1 MFETIIGHEQQKQYF
16 NQIVQNGSFAHAYC
30 FEGVD
35 GIGKF
40 TFARTLAK
48 SLLCDNKSDLE
59 AKFETDN
66 HPDYLCVTADGNTI
80 KTEQIEA
87 LHSFIHMKPFLSEL
101 KIVIID
107 DAPTMTEQ
115 AQNKLLKLIE
125 EPPGHALFLLT
136 TENAYK
142 LLPTVRSRLI
152 RIPFHPLTIDQLTAL
167 VQKRAMTVDVQLLGI
182 AMGSMGHYMRWHED
196 QVFCD
201 GVEKFFVLLE
211 GLCENKAS
219 KWLKQMDVFDTL
231 KDDVEMLLEIGRV
244 WFQDMM
250 VLKEGGSDDLLR
262 LSFKRQNMVQCTQY
276 VTSLALISC
285 IDAIDE
291 SIAALK
297 RQQNYQLVTE
307 AVLYRIQEAL
317 HG

>member
-1 MFETIIGHEQQKQYF
+1 MFETIIGHEQQKAYF
-16 NQIVQNGSFAHAYC
+16 NQIAQNGSLAHAYC

-48 SLLCDNKSDLE
+48 SLLCGKQIDLE

-66 HPDYLCVTADGNTI
+66 HPDFLCVTADGTTI
-80 KTEQIEA
+80 KTEQIEG

-101 KIVIID
+101 KIVLID
-107 DAPTMTEQ
+107 DAPAMTEQ

-125 EPPGHALFLLT
+125 EPPGHALFLLMT
-136 TENAYK
+136 DNAYK
-142 LLPTVRSRLI
+142 LLPTIRSRLI
-152 RIPFHPLTIDQLTAL
+152 RIPFHPLTMDQLISLIQVRGLKVDEQL
-167 VQKRAMTVDVQLLGI
+167 VGI
-182 AMGSMGHYMRWHED
+182 AMGSMGHYIRWQED
-196 QVFCD
+196 QVFCE
-201 GVEKFFVLLE
+201 GVEKFFLILE

-219 KWLKQMDVFDTL
+219 KWLKHMVVFDTL
-231 KDDVEMLLEIGRV
+231 KDDIEVLLEIGRV
-244 WFQDMM
+244 WFQDVM
-250 VLKEGGSDDLLR
+250 LIKEGGSEDLLR

-285 IDAIDE
+285 IEAIDE
-291 SIAALK
+291 AMVALK